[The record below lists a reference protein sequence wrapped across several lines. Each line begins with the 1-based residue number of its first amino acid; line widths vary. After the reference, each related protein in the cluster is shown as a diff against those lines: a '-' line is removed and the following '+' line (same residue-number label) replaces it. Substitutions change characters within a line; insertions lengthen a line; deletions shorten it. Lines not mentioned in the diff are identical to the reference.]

1 MSGFVVMQRNS
12 GITLSDPGYRKNI
25 TLMFYTAVAEN
36 TSNSECDFF
45 CAAYSTCTNYR
56 TSARRN
62 YQKDK
67 CNFLMLTKRR
77 IHTVRSF
84 LILFPKAYGV
94 SLNKCGWCL
103 IVERTRVACRNS
115 TTVFK
120 FIKSK
125 RTHSPPAQLTT
136 YLLGKIQ

>member
-67 CNFLMLTKRR
+67 CNFLMVTKR
-77 IHTVRSF
+77 IGS
-84 LILFPKAYGV
+84 IQYGV
-94 SLNKCGWCL
+94 SLSYFL
-103 IVERTRVACRNS
+103 
-115 TTVFK
+115 
-120 FIKSK
+120 K
-125 RTHSPPAQLTT
+125 RTAFH
-136 YLLGKIQ
+136 